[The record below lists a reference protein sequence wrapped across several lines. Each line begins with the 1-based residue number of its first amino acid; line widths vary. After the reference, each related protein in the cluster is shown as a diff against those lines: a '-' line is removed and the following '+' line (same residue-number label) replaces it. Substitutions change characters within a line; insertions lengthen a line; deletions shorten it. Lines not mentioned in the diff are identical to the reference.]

1 MDAINDEIKYG
12 IMPTEG
18 SGGYVPLGKR
28 IHHLAELR
36 KEKIRRFKVIIDECL
51 WNICMCGKDTCF
63 SYRHGDI
70 MKFINLWYFEEDSEI
85 YKKIKEIHN
94 TEEFS
99 NYVVNE
105 LFASELK
112 PISAKEFNELCLEL
126 VNDNSISA
134 AWFSGKLGTLCNGWN
149 PSTDCCHDLIHIY
162 TDIYLEQLSNEI
174 NGLSEIISKYKS
186 IDDKIKEELSI
197 GHVNGIDIGCKVD
210 VDRIKKMAYDEL
222 SIDKDK

>member
-105 LFASELK
+105 LFAYVLK
-112 PISAKEFNELCLEL
+112 PISAKEFNELCFGLFNGNSKLSAHLFSAEL
-126 VNDNSISA
+126 D
-134 AWFSGKLGTLCNGWN
+134 KLCNGA
-149 PSTDCCHDLIHIY
+149 TLIDYCHDLLYIY
-162 TDIYLEQLSNEI
+162 ADIYLEQLSNEI
-174 NGLSEIISKYKS
+174 NGLSEAISKYKS
-186 IDDKIKEELSI
+186 IDDKIKKELSI